1 MVFNSIFGFAGQS
14 AGFFSVTHG
23 DRTQP
28 TADPDFDFDSD
39 FDEDVTDTTYDD
51 KSTSLSADAIH
62 GASSRAKVVQEQS
75 PEARLIM
82 GFLGSFVQKTQEAA
96 GPTGYTQD
104 LGSVSTAAS
113 KGMEQSNA
121 EMAKNPDLKKNED
134 LKNKPDKDKYTG
146 MPKTPAKPEA
156 PEAGK
161 APKATADKPPGSK

>member
-1 MVFNSIFGFAGQS
+1 MVFNSIFDFAGKS

-39 FDEDVTDTTYDD
+39 FEEDVTDTTYDD

-82 GFLGSFVQKTQEAA
+82 GFLGAFVQKTQEAA

-113 KGMEQSNA
+113 EGMEQSNA
-121 EMAKNPDLKKNED
+121 KMANNPDLKKNED
-134 LKNKPDKDKYTG
+134 LQNKPDKGKYTG
-146 MPKTPAKPEA
+146 MPKTPAKPAA

>member
-14 AGFFSVTHG
+14 AGFFSVAHG

-28 TADPDFDFDSD
+28 TADPHVDF
-39 FDEDVTDTTYDD
+39 EDATDTTYDD

-62 GASSRAKVVQEQS
+62 GASSRARVVQEQS

-104 LGSVSTAAS
+104 LGAVSTAAS
-113 KGMEQSNA
+113 EGMKQSNA
-121 EMAKNPDLKKNED
+121 EMANNPDLKKNLKKNED
-134 LKNKPDKDKYTG
+134 LQNQPDKGKYTG

-161 APKATADKPPGSK
+161 APKATADKPPGSQ

>member
-1 MVFNSIFGFAGQS
+1 MVFHSIFDFADQS

-28 TADPDFDFDSD
+28 TADPDFDF
-39 FDEDVTDTTYDD
+39 EDATDTTYDD
-51 KSTSLSADAIH
+51 RSRSLSADAIH

-113 KGMEQSNA
+113 EGMEQSNA
-121 EMAKNPDLKKNED
+121 KMANNPDLKKNED
-134 LKNKPDKDKYTG
+134 LQNKPDKGKYAG
-146 MPKTPAKPEA
+146 MPETPAKPAA

>member
-1 MVFNSIFGFAGQS
+1 MVFKSIFGFAGQS
-14 AGFFSVTHG
+14 AEFFSVAHG

-28 TADPDFDFDSD
+28 TADPDFF
-39 FDEDVTDTTYDD
+39 EDATDTTYDD

-96 GPTGYTQD
+96 GPTGYTKD
-104 LGSVSTAAS
+104 LGAVSTAAS
-113 KGMEQSNA
+113 EGMQQSNA
-121 EMAKNPDLKKNED
+121 KMTNNPDLKKNEK
-134 LKNKPDKDKYTG
+134 LQTNPDKGKYTG

-161 APKATADKPPGSK
+161 APKATADKPPGSE

>member
-1 MVFNSIFGFAGQS
+1 MVFNSIFDFAGQS

-23 DRTQP
+23 DRTHP
-28 TADPDFDFDSD
+28 TADPGFDFDSD
-39 FDEDVTDTTYDD
+39 FEEDVTDTTYDD

-62 GASSRAKVVQEQS
+62 GASSRAKIVQEQS

-82 GFLGSFVQKTQEAA
+82 GFLGSFVQKTQQAA

-104 LGSVSTAAS
+104 LGSVPTAAS
-113 KGMEQSNA
+113 EGMEQSNA
-121 EMAKNPDLKKNED
+121 KMANNPDLKKNED
-134 LKNKPDKDKYTG
+134 LQNKPDKGKYTG
-146 MPKTPAKPEA
+146 MPKTPAKPEV

>member
-14 AGFFSVTHG
+14 AEFFSVTHG

-28 TADPDFDFDSD
+28 TADAVFDF
-39 FDEDVTDTTYDD
+39 EDATDTTYDD
-51 KSTSLSADAIH
+51 KSTCLSADAIH

-82 GFLGSFVQKTQEAA
+82 GLLGSFVQKTQEAA

-104 LGSVSTAAS
+104 VGSVSTAAS
-113 KGMEQSNA
+113 EGMEQSNA
-121 EMAKNPDLKKNED
+121 KMANNPDLQKNED
-134 LKNKPDKDKYTG
+134 LKNKPDKGKYTG
-146 MPKTPAKPEA
+146 MPETPAKPEA
-156 PEAGK
+156 PAAGK